1 MPCVSVPVVPL
12 LQLAARVWLEH
23 GPRLFRGAGVFPWE
37 AVDRAAATGHL
48 LEAAGKSWFLIK
60 IKKSYLE
67 RIVQQ
72 VWLISVSVASPSVL
86 ENDSE
91 GLTVSSR

>member
-23 GPRLFRGAGVFPWE
+23 GPRLFRGASVFPWE

-60 IKKSYLE
+60 IKKKLL
-67 RIVQQ
+67 R
-72 VWLISVSVASPSVL
+72 
-86 ENDSE
+86 ENCAT
-91 GLTVSSR
+91 GLADFCVCSLPLCLRE